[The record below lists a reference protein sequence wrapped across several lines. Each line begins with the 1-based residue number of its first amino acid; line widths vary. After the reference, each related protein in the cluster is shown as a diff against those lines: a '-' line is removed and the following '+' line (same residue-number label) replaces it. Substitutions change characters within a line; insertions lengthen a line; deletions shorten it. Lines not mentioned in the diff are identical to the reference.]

1 MPSSRARRTAARRSL
16 SAVATPHPVPPTA
29 QAPNPRRGP
38 DVKKRSGGPTSVG
51 APGRICSAPLG
62 VAGGHQLRRLDD
74 LGTMTAG
81 HELLHLDDL
90 HTSSFARIHQ
100 EDGYCGNPTGCRHT
114 RQPVILQPCMI
125 LIHTLLTENALAD
138 EFVSAFH
145 ERRLPEKFFYWFPLS
160 VRAWLALCSDGAYR
174 NFVRSRSLIASSGA
188 QLARLFPVAP
198 LEVVSLGAGQGD
210 KDLLLLEALRVRGAR
225 VSYVP
230 VDTSQALLEMACAG
244 ALAAGFPA
252 QGIKADFTNPD
263 HLKAL
268 AAEPETPPRLVLL
281 IGNTLGAFDPIAEAR
296 ELARLLRP
304 GDALLVDG
312 ELYAGEATVAGYDN
326 PLNRRFAWAP
336 LNAVGIRDADG
347 ELVFEAADDPR
358 LPGLHLIPKHFRAGR
373 DVEALLGGEALRL
386 ARGDRL
392 AMNHSYKYAAD
403 TFLRILSEA
412 GLAPRWQGRS
422 DDQRFLM
429 VLVSPA

>member
-1 MPSSRARRTAARRSL
+1 MIS
-16 SAVATPHPVPPTA
+16 
-29 QAPNPRRGP
+29 
-38 DVKKRSGGPTSVG
+38 
-51 APGRICSAPLG
+51 
-62 VAGGHQLRRLDD
+62 
-74 LGTMTAG
+74 
-81 HELLHLDDL
+81 
-90 HTSSFARIHQ
+90 IHA
-100 EDGYCGNPTGCRHT
+100 
-114 RQPVILQPCMI
+114 
-125 LIHTLLTENALAD
+125 LLTENALAD

-145 ERRLPEKFFYWFPLS
+145 ARRLPEKFFYWFPLS

-174 NFVRSRSLIASSGA
+174 NFVRSRSLIARSGA
-188 QLARLFPVAP
+188 EIARLFPVAP

-210 KDLLLLEALRVRGAR
+210 KDLLLLEALRARGAR

-244 ALAAGFPA
+244 ALSAGFPA
-252 QGIKADFTNPD
+252 QGIKADFTNPTQ
-263 HLKAL
+263 LKAL
-268 AAEPETPPRLVLL
+268 AAEPEAPPRLVLL

-312 ELYAGEATVAGYDN
+312 EVYAGEATVAGYDN

-336 LNAVGIRDADG
+336 LNAVGIRDSDG

-386 ARGDRL
+386 ARGERL

-412 GLAPRWQGRS
+412 GLTARWQGRS
-422 DDQRFLM
+422 DDERFLM
-429 VLVSPA
+429 VLASPR